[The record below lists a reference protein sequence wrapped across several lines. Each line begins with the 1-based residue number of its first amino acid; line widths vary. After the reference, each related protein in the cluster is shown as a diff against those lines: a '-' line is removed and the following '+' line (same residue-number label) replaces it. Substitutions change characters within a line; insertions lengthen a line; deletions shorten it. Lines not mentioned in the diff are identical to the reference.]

1 MHDIES
7 LRPTVD
13 LVFHEELQSKVLVF
27 HSWAYVLVNELGHSF
42 MELGNNR
49 VDVGTFSILLPSSI
63 KA

>member
-1 MHDIES
+1 MTIES

-13 LVFHEELQSKVLVF
+13 LVF

-49 VDVGTFSILLPSSI
+49 VNVGTFSILLPSSI